1 MKKKIAFITGI
12 TGQDGSY
19 LAELL
24 IKKKYEV
31 HGLVRRSSSI
41 NTKRI
46 DHLYEDH
53 TDVLADAL
61 RTGDYNQARQ
71 SYHIQRVIE
80 DLHIEIK
87 HQLQREENTK

>member
-1 MKKKIAFITGI
+1 M
-12 TGQDGSY
+12 Y
-19 LAELL
+19 LNISTTEANIIQVAL
-24 IKKKYEV
+24 
-31 HGLVRRSSSI
+31 
-41 NTKRI
+41 

-61 RTGDYNQARQ
+61 RTGDYNQALQ

-87 HQLQREENTK
+87 HQLQREENLKK